1 LFKLAC
7 PFSDE
12 SVNARIMTGC
22 ATLWVALDAGAARA
36 DQEEVAVRF
45 KAGFGDGVAIETRD
59 GSFGMGLRART
70 QARLSVVVPE
80 EGEDDPTADFQIR
93 RLRLSLDAHAWDDLV
108 TMRIQLAFSPQ
119 DQDPVAPVPLRDAF
133 ITFSPL
139 RDLRIRA
146 GQMKVPFGRQRVVS
160 SGNLQLV
167 DRSIVTSEL
176 NLDRDVGLQIF
187 SQDLFGTGGV
197 LGYHLGVFGGD
208 GRNRVSGGYGFLYA
222 GRIAVRPV
230 GGELG
235 DDLDEV
241 DFEPTKPR
249 LQAAV
254 SGAFNHQS
262 DRVRSTIGDVFAT
275 GPWVDYAHVGA
286 DTSFKYAGLSMT
298 GEFFLRRALVDT
310 NPAVVD
316 DVEVTDVAR
325 SGYGGFFQ
333 IGQLL
338 ADRLELSARVGSLRP
353 LGNLRGGLAP
363 QGELGGGV
371 SWYFLEHALK
381 LQADTFYLWEDWGQ
395 GRVQARLQLQ
405 MAP

>member
-1 LFKLAC
+1 MLRVAL
-7 PFSDE
+7 
-12 SVNARIMTGC
+12 V
-22 ATLWVALDAGAARA
+22 WVAVDPGSARA
-36 DQEEVAVRF
+36 DEEEVAVRF

-70 QARLSVVVPE
+70 QARVSVVVPE
-80 EGEDDPTADFQIR
+80 DGEDDPTADFQIR
-93 RLRLSLDAHAWDDLV
+93 RLRLSLDAHAWDELV
-108 TMRIQLAFSPQ
+108 TMRIQLAFSPL

-133 ITFSPL
+133 VTFSPL

-167 DRSIVTSEL
+167 DRSVVTSEL
-176 NLDRDVGLQIF
+176 NLDRDVGVQIF
-187 SQDLFGTGGV
+187 SQDLFGLDGV
-197 LGYHLGVFGGD
+197 LGYHFGVFGGD

-222 GRIAVRPV
+222 GRVAVRPV
-230 GGELG
+230 GGELA

-241 DFEPTKPR
+241 DFKRTKPR

-262 DRVRSTIGDVFAT
+262 DRVRSTIGDVFET

-286 DTSFKYAGLSMT
+286 DTSFKYAGLAMT
-298 GEFFLRRALVDT
+298 GEFFLRQALT
-310 NPAVVD
+310 ESHTSVVD
-316 DVEVTDVAR
+316 EVAVTDVAR

-333 IGQLL
+333 VGQLI
-338 ADRLELSARVGSLRP
+338 AERFELSARVGSLTP
-353 LGNLRGGLAP
+353 LGRVDAGLAT
-363 QGELGGGV
+363 QGELGGGL
-371 SWYFLEHALK
+371 SWYFHEHALK

-395 GRVQARLQLQ
+395 GRVQARLQVQ

>member
-1 LFKLAC
+1 VEVKWPAFAFLALG
-7 PFSDE
+7 PSVVLADE
-12 SVNARIMTGC
+12 E
-22 ATLWVALDAGAARA
+22 D
-36 DQEEVAVRF
+36 VAVRF

-70 QARLSVVVPE
+70 QARVSVVVPE
-80 EGEDDPTADFQIR
+80 EDERDPTADFQIR
-93 RLRLSLDAHAWDDLV
+93 RLRLSLDAHAWDELV

-160 SGNLQLV
+160 SGNLQMV

-176 NLDRDVGLQIF
+176 NLDRDVGVQIF
-187 SQDLFGTGGV
+187 SQDLFGLDGV
-197 LGYHLGVFGGD
+197 LGYNLGVFGGD

-222 GRIAVRPV
+222 GRLAVRPV
-230 GGELG
+230 GGKLA

-241 DFEPTKPR
+241 DFAGTKPR

-262 DRVRSTIGDVFAT
+262 DRVRSTIGEVFAT
-275 GPWVDYAHVGA
+275 GPWVDYFHVGA
-286 DTSFKYAGLSMT
+286 DTSFKFAGLAMT
-298 GEFFLRRALVDT
+298 GEFFLRQARVESRT
-310 NPAVVD
+310 NVVD
-316 DVEVTDVAR
+316 DVPVTDVAR

-333 IGQLL
+333 VGQLF
-338 ADRLELSARVGSLRP
+338 AERFEVSARVGSLTA
-353 LGNLRGGLAP
+353 L
-363 QGELGGGV
+363 GELEGGFKPEREIGGAV
-371 SWYFLEHALK
+371 SWYFQEHALK

-395 GRVQARLQLQ
+395 GRVQARLQVQ